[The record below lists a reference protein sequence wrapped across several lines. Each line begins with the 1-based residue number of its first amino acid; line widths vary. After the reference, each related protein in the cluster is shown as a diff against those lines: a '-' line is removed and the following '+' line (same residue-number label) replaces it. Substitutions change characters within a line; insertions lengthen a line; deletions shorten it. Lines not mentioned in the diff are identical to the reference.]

1 MNCEK
6 IPTFRLRNRISFCA
20 IYSIV
25 EAIFAPAVP
34 SAFQLLSVNR
44 HSFVD
49 TSVPVLRSL
58 SHMNSRSLRRFIVVV
73 ILLAAIKPVRS
84 EQPSLHSHR
93 EFKIGVLVSL
103 TGSWNSLGQNTVAA
117 LQLANE
123 QLQAE
128 AKAEHGGYRFHLF
141 VRDTQLAPA
150 KALAAIQDLDKRGV
164 KIVIGPQSSAEVA
177 MIKPY
182 ADAHNI
188 LVISQGSTASS
199 LAIADDNIFRFCPND
214 MREAEAIVALMWHDG
229 IRTLVPLWRNDAGN
243 NGLHDSVKADFEKLG
258 GTVTTGYQ
266 YQPTTTDFSA
276 ATTSVASQ
284 ITTLLIAGADPDS
297 VGIYLAAF
305 DEVVSVF
312 HSAASNSTLSS
323 THWYGSDGVALS
335 AALVGDSDAAAFA
348 ASAGYPNPTFGL
360 PDALQS
366 LWQPVANA
374 IEARTG
380 ITADAF
386 ALSAYDALF
395 VVAQALQDAGNLKDF
410 ARFKEAFV
418 NAANAYSGVTGSTA
432 LDSAGDRLNADFDFW
447 AVRLTN
453 GSYDWARIG
462 TYTNGTL
469 TLF

>member
-1 MNCEK
+1 
-6 IPTFRLRNRISFCA
+6 
-20 IYSIV
+20 
-25 EAIFAPAVP
+25 
-34 SAFQLLSVNR
+34 
-44 HSFVD
+44 
-49 TSVPVLRSL
+49 
-58 SHMNSRSLRRFIVVV
+58 MNSRSLRRFILFVL
-73 ILLAAIKPVRS
+73 LLATIKPVRS
-84 EQPSLHSHR
+84 EQPSVHSHR

-123 QLQAE
+123 QLQAA

-141 VRDTQLAPA
+141 VRDTQLDPA

-188 LVISQGSTASS
+188 LIISQGSTASS
-199 LAIADDNIFRFCPND
+199 LAISGDNIFRFCPND
-214 MREAEAIVALMWHDG
+214 RREAEAIVALMWHDG
-229 IRTLVPLWRNDAGN
+229 IRTIVPLWRDDAGN

-258 GTVTTGYQ
+258 GTVATGYQ
-266 YQPTTTDFSA
+266 YQPVTTDFSA

-284 ITTLLIAGADPDS
+284 ITTLLIAGADPNS
-297 VGIYLAAF
+297 IAIYLAAF

-312 HSAASNSTLSS
+312 HSAANDSTLSS
-323 THWYGSDGVALS
+323 AHWYGSDGVALS
-335 AALVGDSDAAAFA
+335 AALTGDVNAAAFA

-374 IEARTG
+374 IEARTS

-395 VVAQALQDAGNLKDF
+395 VVARALQDAGNLKDF
-410 ARFKEAFV
+410 AGFKDAFV

-453 GSYDWARIG
+453 GNYGWTRIG
-462 TYTNGTL
+462 AYTNGTL

>member
-1 MNCEK
+1 
-6 IPTFRLRNRISFCA
+6 
-20 IYSIV
+20 
-25 EAIFAPAVP
+25 
-34 SAFQLLSVNR
+34 
-44 HSFVD
+44 
-49 TSVPVLRSL
+49 
-58 SHMNSRSLRRFIVVV
+58 MNSRSVRRFILFVL
-73 ILLAAIKPVRS
+73 LLAVIKPVRS
-84 EQPSLHSHR
+84 EQPSVHSHR

-123 QLQAE
+123 QLQVA

-141 VRDTQLAPA
+141 VRDTQLDPA

-199 LAIADDNIFRFCPND
+199 LAISGDNIFRFCPND
-214 MREAEAIVALMWHDG
+214 RREAEAIVALMWHDG
-229 IRTLVPLWRNDAGN
+229 IRTIVPLWRDDAGN

-258 GTVTTGYQ
+258 GTVATGYQ
-266 YQPTTTDFSA
+266 YEPATTDFSA

-284 ITTLLIAGADPDS
+284 ITTLLIAGADPNS

-305 DEVVSVF
+305 DEVVGVF
-312 HSAASNSTLSS
+312 HSAANNSALAATP
-323 THWYGSDGVALS
+323 WYGSDGVALS
-335 AALVGDSDAAAFA
+335 AALTGDLNAAAFA

-360 PDALQS
+360 PDALHN
-366 LWQPVANA
+366 LWQPVADA

-395 VVAQALQDAGNLKDF
+395 VVEQALRDAGNLEDF
-410 ARFKEAFV
+410 ARFKAAFV
-418 NAANAYSGVTGSTA
+418 NAANGYSGVTGSTA
-432 LDSAGDRLNADFDFW
+432 LDDAGDRLNADFDFW
-447 AVRLTN
+447 AVRPTN
-453 GSYDWARIG
+453 GSYGWARVG
-462 TYTNGTL
+462 AYTNGTL